1 MEKPRFSHGFSLSL
15 GLSLIK
21 LEINPIQLTLQIRL
35 YKVLKYVFLHLFSLN
50 LGSRGLLKS
59 RNRSSSIILRNLAN
73 TFLKT
78 FLWDIQIKV

>member
-1 MEKPRFSHGFSLSL
+1 MEKPRFSHGLSL

-35 YKVLKYVFLHLFSLN
+35 YKFLKYVFLHLFSLN

-59 RNRSSSIILRNLAN
+59 RNRSSSSIILRNLAN

-78 FLWDIQIKV
+78 FLWDIQMKV